1 MIIILWSL
9 LFTSNYFSWLFYCKQ
24 LWKPTIWI
32 LTTNVYLH
40 FKYTSLLSGWNE
52 ATILEGTRGN
62 ACNGVFNKRKEIPHI
77 NETGCLK
84 RAKRLK
90 FIYTNSFPKASK
102 RKLELEIQILIFDNK
117 ILYLESEMK
126 IPRDIANVLSQP

>member
-1 MIIILWSL
+1 M
-9 LFTSNYFSWLFYCKQ
+9 
-24 LWKPTIWI
+24 
-32 LTTNVYLH
+32 
-40 FKYTSLLSGWNE
+40 
-52 ATILEGTRGN
+52 
-62 ACNGVFNKRKEIPHI
+62 FNKRKEIPHI

-126 IPRDIANVLSQP
+126 IPRDIANVMKCILNEIYQKKKLNFQAMSV